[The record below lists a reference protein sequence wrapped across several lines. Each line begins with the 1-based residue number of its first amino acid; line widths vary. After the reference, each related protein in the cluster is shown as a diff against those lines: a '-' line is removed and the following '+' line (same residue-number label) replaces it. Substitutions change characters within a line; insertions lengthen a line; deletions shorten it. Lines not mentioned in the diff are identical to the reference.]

1 MPRTAQRGLLLRKII
16 YIIELLLLGTKNE
29 ISSDS
34 SSMVL
39 EITYDLLELYQEI
52 SRRRYTVPRTISAGR
67 HHVTNDVLE
76 NLIKAYPEPAFM
88 IAGWLCG
95 VEDIAGWLCGVEDIA
110 GWLCGVEDIAC
121 EFWRNLSLSRTLG
134 IEVFG

>member
-1 MPRTAQRGLLLRKII
+1 MVQRGLLLRKIR
-16 YIIELLLLGTKNE
+16 YIIELFLLGTKNE

-52 SRRRYTVPRTISAGR
+52 SRRRYT
-67 HHVTNDVLE
+67 HHITNDILE

-88 IAGWLCG
+88 ITSWLCG
-95 VEDIAGWLCGVEDIA
+95 VEDFTGWLY
-110 GWLCGVEDIAC
+110 GVEDIAC

>member
-1 MPRTAQRGLLLRKII
+1 KII

-39 EITYDLLELYQEI
+39 EITYDLLEI
-52 SRRRYTVPRTISAGR
+52 SHRCYTVPRTISAGW
-67 HHVTNDVLE
+67 HYVTNNVLE
-76 NLIKAYPEPAFM
+76 NLIKAYPEPTFM
-88 IAGWLCG
+88 ITSWLCG
-95 VEDIAGWLCGVEDIA
+95 IEDIAGWLFGVEDIP

-121 EFWRNLSLSRTLG
+121 EFWRNLSFSRTLG
-134 IEVFG
+134 IKVFR

>member
-67 HHVTNDVLE
+67 HHVTND
-76 NLIKAYPEPAFM
+76 EPDY
-88 IAGWLCG
+88 G
-95 VEDIAGWLCGVEDIA
+95 
-110 GWLCGVEDIAC
+110 
-121 EFWRNLSLSRTLG
+121 LSRACFYDRWLALRRRRHRWLALWG
-134 IEVFG
+134 